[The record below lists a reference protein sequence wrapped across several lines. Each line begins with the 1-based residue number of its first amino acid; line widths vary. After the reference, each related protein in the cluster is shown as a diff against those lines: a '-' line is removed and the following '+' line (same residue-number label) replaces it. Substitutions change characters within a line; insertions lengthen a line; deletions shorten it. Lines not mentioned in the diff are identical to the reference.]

1 MKPRSIPVFLASILV
16 FIAPVGCGE
25 GGDEA
30 DAAVQ
35 LQWYATCGDPVCGGY
50 NPDPDDVVCTTQTV
64 GATCAVA
71 SDDCAIASDDCNTH
85 LLCTDRDPAV
95 NCPISLSRFKRDIR
109 YLSADQRDDILRHLL
124 ATRLAT
130 YHYRGEADTAP
141 PRLGFLIDD
150 QPQSQAVLPS
160 GERVDL
166 YGYAS
171 MAVAGIQAQAAQIQ
185 ALEQEIARLRDQVEA
200 LTRARR

>member
-1 MKPRSIPVFLASILV
+1 MKPRLIHV
-16 FIAPVGCGE
+16 FIASIFIFIAPAGCGDDSD
-25 GGDEA
+25 GP

-35 LQWYATCGDPVCGGY
+35 LQWYATCGDPVCAGY
-50 NPDPDDVVCTTQTV
+50 TADPNDVVCTTQTA

-71 SDDCAIASDDCNTH
+71 SEDCAIANDGCNIH
-85 LLCTDRDPAV
+85 LLCADSDPAV

-109 YLSADQRDDILRHLL
+109 YLSADQRDDILRHLV

-166 YGYAS
+166 YGYTS

-185 ALEQEIARLRDQVEA
+185 ALEQEIARLRQQVEA